1 MIVEAVADAS
11 GTAPEEKVR
20 YGMAAVLLGGRYAL
34 HFAGWKKHIG
44 LYPVPVLPEPL
55 ETEIAPH
62 RAKKDSVV
70 LPHAKDVPYDL
81 IARVA
86 REDRRPARPSVGE
99 RLTEAP
105 SVALWTDA
113 RYVLSTDSR
122 RRLADA
128 ARGPSRS
135 AVVARC
141 RRTA

>member
-1 MIVEAVADAS
+1 MTAAATVDEYIAGFPPDVAERLRRIRAVIVEAVADVG

-55 ETEIAPH
+55 EAEIALY

-70 LPHAKDVPYDL
+70 LLHAKDVPYEL

-86 REDRRPARPSVGE
+86 REI
-99 RLTEAP
+99 
-105 SVALWTDA
+105 
-113 RYVLSTDSR
+113 
-122 RRLADA
+122 ADQGV
-128 ARGPSRS
+128 RQS
-135 AVVARC
+135 AND
-141 RRTA
+141 